1 MINKDE
7 ILEMVYEDLEEA
19 KQLLSFRLAEKENT
33 EVISDRLEKLF
44 FMAEYTVQTIIHDIG
59 EGANAEVFGY
69 NDVGQIAKMKR
80 ITVDE
85 EKTLTE

>member
-44 FMAEYTVQTIIHDIG
+44 FMADYLESLV
-59 EGANAEVFGY
+59 
-69 NDVGQIAKMKR
+69 ND
-80 ITVDE
+80 TELEE